1 MIGIFLY
8 INFPSSG
15 RHLMSSRENSKRDSL
30 TDPLINCVNLFYSS
44 YCIGTLKDVMQ
55 MISLFSDI
63 VEIEE

>member
-1 MIGIFLY
+1 
-8 INFPSSG
+8 
-15 RHLMSSRENSKRDSL
+15 MSSRENSKRDSL
-30 TDPLINCVNLFYSS
+30 TDALINCVNLFYSS